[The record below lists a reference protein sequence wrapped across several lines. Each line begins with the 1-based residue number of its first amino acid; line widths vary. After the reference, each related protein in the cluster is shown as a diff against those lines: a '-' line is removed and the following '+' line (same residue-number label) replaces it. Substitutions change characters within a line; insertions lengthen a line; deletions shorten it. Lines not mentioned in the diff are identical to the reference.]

1 MSPITAEPPVF
12 IENEKDMEAF
22 GTSMAASVAPGSVI
36 FLKGDLGAGKTT
48 WVRGFLRSLGH
59 EGAVKSP
66 TYTLVE
72 EYYLQDMW
80 IYHFDLYRIS
90 DAESLEFMGIREYFR
105 SDAVVLIE
113 WPEQGVGFLP
123 SPDIVLT
130 IDIVDEGRRV
140 SVSYCA

>member
-12 IENEKDMEAF
+12 IGNEKHMEAF
-22 GTSMAASVAPGSVI
+22 GASMAASVAPGSVI

-48 WVRGFLRSLGH
+48 WVRGFLGSLGH

-90 DAESLEFMGIREYFR
+90 DAESLEFIGIREYFR

-113 WPEQGVGFLP
+113 WPEQGIGFLP

-130 IDIVDEGRRV
+130 IDIVDKGRRV